1 MNLKPYR
8 TVSGFLLLLFIIG
21 TGALHEVLGQSGAWK
36 ATMCGVVSAN
46 SRLYTIETNGALYS
60 TNLETGRWFQIGKPE
75 FAKTQFLFAVGV
87 SLYTIERDGNFY
99 RVNQSTGSW
108 IRVGPTGA
116 WKNTIAGTTLDGLL
130 YTVDVSGAL
139 YETNPATGGWRQVGR
154 PDFGNTT
161 LMFGAGP
168 SLYTLERDG
177 SLYRINPASGSWS
190 RVGEAGGWR
199 NTLSGT
205 TLDGRLYTVEATGV
219 LYETNLATGVWRQVG
234 KSEFGGTRHIFSA
247 NGFLYTI
254 EAGNLYKISPADGN
268 WKLVS

>member
-1 MNLKPYR
+1 MNLRPHR
-8 TVSGFLLLLFIIG
+8 TVNWFLLLLFIVS
-21 TGALHEVLGQSGAWK
+21 TGAVHHVLGQSATWK

-60 TNLETGRWFQIGKPE
+60 TNLETGKWFQIGKPE
-75 FAKTQFLFAVGV
+75 FANTQFLFAVGV
-87 SLYTIERDGNFY
+87 NLYTIERDGSLY

-108 IRVGPTGA
+108 VRVGPAGA
-116 WKNTIAGTTLDGLL
+116 WSNTIAGTTLEGLL
-130 YTVDVSGAL
+130 YTVGGSGAL
-139 YETNPATGGWRQVGR
+139 YETNPDTGGWRQVGR

-161 LMFGAGP
+161 LIFGAGP
-168 SLYTLERDG
+168 SLYTIERDG
-177 SLYRINPASGSWS
+177 SLYRVNSANGSWS

-199 NTLSGT
+199 NTLAAT
-205 TLDGRLYTVEATGV
+205 TLEGRLYTVEATGV

-234 KSEFGGTRHIFSA
+234 KSEFGGTRYIFSA

-268 WKLVS
+268 WKLVA

>member
-1 MNLKPYR
+1 MTLKPHR
-8 TVSGFLLLLFIIG
+8 TVSSFLLLLFIVG
-21 TGALHEVLGQSGAWK
+21 TGALHQIWGQSGTWK
-36 ATMCGVVSAN
+36 ATMCGVVGAN

-60 TNLETGRWFQIGKPE
+60 TNLETGKWFQLGKAE
-75 FAKTQFLFAVGV
+75 FANTQFLFAVGV
-87 SLYTIERDGNFY
+87 NLYTIERDGSLY

-108 IRVGPTGA
+108 IRVGPAGA
-116 WKNTIAGTTLDGLL
+116 WKNTIAGTTFEERI
-130 YTVDVSGAL
+130 YTVDQSGAL

-161 LMFGAGP
+161 LIFGAGP
-168 SLYTLERDG
+168 SLYTIEREG
-177 SLYRINPASGSWS
+177 SLYRVNSATGLWS

-199 NTLSGT
+199 NTLAAT

-254 EAGNLYKISPADGN
+254 EAGHLYKISPADGN
-268 WKLVS
+268 WTLVS